1 MIIMHQVIIK
11 AQTQKSPYNKHL
23 TTPRWIVKLPVDIG
37 SAIEFNISLKL
48 KITKDRTAITTN

>member
-1 MIIMHQVIIK
+1 MHQVIIK

-48 KITKDRTAITTN
+48 KITKDWTAITTN